1 LSTTLSKN
9 LAKCWTVF
17 STVLTITSSFLVRF
31 GPVKYRIEA
40 LITFFRMV
48 RERSVRFSF
57 RSGQWSGQTLVK
69 LGQTWS
75 TLVKLGRIWSKL
87 SKLLEMY
94 PELHF
99 KGFWA
104 RWVLVGLETARSNL
118 GQTLVNPSQTWST
131 LVKLGQTLGNVSRTF
146 FLGVFDTTRLRW
158 IMRAGSGSPCLACRH
173 PRKSRG

>member
-1 LSTTLSKN
+1 
-9 LAKCWTVF
+9 V
-17 STVLTITSSFLVRF
+17 VSSIQFLVWS
-31 GPVKYRIEA
+31 
-40 LITFFRMV
+40 MV
-48 RERSVRFSF
+48 RSN
-57 RSGQWSGQTLVK
+57 LVN

-94 PELHF
+94 PGLHL

-118 GQTLVNPSQTWST
+118 GQTSVNPSQTWST
-131 LVKLGQTLGNVSRTF
+131 LVKLGRTSGNVSRTF
-146 FLGVFDTTRLRW
+146 FLGVFDVAKCRQIMLAWFRLSRF
-158 IMRAGSGSPCLACRH
+158 AYRH

>member
-1 LSTTLSKN
+1 LSTTLSKIWLSVGPFFRSFDHN
-9 LAKCWTVF
+9 SLVSCPFWTRKVRNR
-17 STVLTITSSFLVRF
+17 SSRYSLHVGQGVVSSSQFLVWS
-31 GPVKYRIEA
+31 
-40 LITFFRMV
+40 MV
-48 RERSVRFSF
+48 RSN
-57 RSGQWSGQTLVK
+57 

-104 RWVLVGLETARSNL
+104 RRVLVGLETARSDL

-158 IMRAGSGSPCLACRH
+158 IMRAGSGSPRLACRH